1 MIQSVTEPS
10 FRVKQTKTG
19 QGTTAIKK
27 AEDAERNADVQV
39 LKRKAKQLQYLLE
52 EQSEEAEK

>member
-1 MIQSVTEPS
+1 MAEEKKDVMEE
-10 FRVKQTKTG
+10 VLEELEDD
-19 QGTTAIKK
+19 AAEAKK